1 MFSFKAEKDVS
12 GNIVRVEQVDTSKCS
27 NSYYDFQQNLMIKC
41 LKQEVLMISEDQI
54 QSNQKD
60 SLNSRGGFKYT
71 LPDGT

>member
-1 MFSFKAEKDVS
+1 LFSFKAEKDVS

-54 QSNQKD
+54 QS
-60 SLNSRGGFKYT
+60 S
-71 LPDGT
+71 